1 MDALITSH
9 EAESI
14 VRNACSRLGAEAV
27 PLTHAFERV
36 LAEPLV
42 ADRPLPPYPRAMM
55 DGIAFRMETYG
66 GASLL
71 RRAGLHAAGDP
82 PPRPLQAGEGW
93 EIMTGAAVPHDC
105 DTVVPYEE
113 LDERDGG
120 YVITEAP
127 ERGQCIHPIGLDA
140 AAGDVLVPAGSRL
153 GPAEIAIAA
162 SVGAAGL
169 DVFKRARVAVLT
181 TGDEAVPHDQMPED
195 WQIRRSNGLM
205 LAAALTA
212 CGHAPVVMEHV
223 ADDGREAEL
232 VIDRLLASCDVL
244 LLCGGI
250 SRGKRDHVR
259 AWIEDRLGAPA
270 FHGVKQRP
278 GKPMAFWPGAPLV
291 FALPGNPVSVLAT
304 FTRYVR
310 PALVAIEG
318 CPPVPARVPIEG
330 VKHLPEFT
338 WLLPVAIGG
347 DGSYVARPP
356 KNSGDFVSLAGSIAI
371 AEIPPSTEAPSAPMF
386 ALYPFA

>member
-1 MDALITSH
+1 MDTLITCH
-9 EAESI
+9 EAASI
-14 VRNACSRLGAEAV
+14 VRNACSPPGSELV
-27 PLTHAFERV
+27 PLTHAFARV
-36 LAEPLV
+36 LAGPLV

-55 DGIAFRMETYG
+55 DGIAFRREAAG
-66 GASLL
+66 FPSSFK
-71 RRAGLHAAGDP
+71 RAGLHAAGDP
-82 PPRPLQAGEGW
+82 PPRPLQTGEGW
-93 EIMTGAAVPHDC
+93 EIMTGAAVPEDC

-113 LDERDGG
+113 LDERDGF
-120 YVITEAP
+120 YVITDEP

-162 SVGAAGL
+162 SVGAAS
-169 DVFKRARVAVLT
+169 VEVVKRARVAILT
-181 TGDEAVPHDQMPED
+181 TGDEAVPHDQRPED

-212 CGHAPVVMEHV
+212 CGHVPMAMEHV
-223 ADDGREAEL
+223 ADDGREAEV
-232 VIDRLLASCDVL
+232 VIERLLASCDVL

-259 AWIEDRLGAPA
+259 EWIEKRLGAPS

-278 GKPMAFWPGAPLV
+278 GKPMAFWPGAPRV

-310 PALVAIEG
+310 PALAAIEG
-318 CPPVPARVPIEG
+318 CPLVPARVPIDG
-330 VKHLPEFT
+330 VKRLPEFT

-347 DGSYVARPP
+347 DGTCVPRPP
-356 KNSGDFVSLAGSIAI
+356 KNSGDFVSLASSIAI
-371 AEIPPSTEAPSAPMF
+371 AEIPPSTEEPSAPMF
-386 ALYPFA
+386 ALYPFT